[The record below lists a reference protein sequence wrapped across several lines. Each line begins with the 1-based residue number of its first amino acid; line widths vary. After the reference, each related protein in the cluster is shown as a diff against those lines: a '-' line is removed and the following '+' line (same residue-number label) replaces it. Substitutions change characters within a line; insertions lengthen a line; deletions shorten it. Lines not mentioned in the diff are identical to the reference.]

1 MIPIPD
7 KLAKNE
13 YYHGTSSSNALQ
25 ILYEGFRLK
34 NHCSSYNK
42 TGTFKQGLYL
52 TKTLSVATLFGHD
65 YVFKCNLEKGVSVLW
80 LDGNYDPTIITYLK
94 KEFSK
99 RIITEPISKAIPHNK
114 NLTKKELIHLLN
126 YRFSMA
132 SWKTRKD
139 AEKWAANISSFRQ
152 QLMLHKYD
160 GVGETEV
167 EIGVV
172 IFNPSFVKPVE
183 LFNVISR
190 GGENVLKP
198 LNPQKLNTDIDLFC
212 KDMEEFL
219 DFKHK
224 TEMDHVR
231 SLQERFKRENGLV

>member
-80 LDGNYDPTIITYLK
+80 LDGNYDPTIINYLK
-94 KEFSK
+94 REFSK
-99 RIITEPISKAIPHNK
+99 SILTEPISKTIPHNK
-114 NLTKKELIHLLN
+114 NMTKKELIHLLN
-126 YRFSMA
+126 YRFNKA
-132 SWKTRKD
+132 SWKTRKE

-160 GVGETEV
+160 GVGETEEEV
-167 EIGVV
+167 GVV
-172 IFNPSFVKPVE
+172 IFNPSFVKPIE

-190 GGENVLKP
+190 GGENVLEP
-198 LNPQKLNTDIDLFC
+198 VNPQKLNSDIDLFC
-212 KDMEEFL
+212 KDMEEYL
-219 DFKHK
+219 DPKDIIGI
-224 TEMDHVR
+224 DHVR
-231 SLQERFKRENGLV
+231 SLQEKFKKENGLV